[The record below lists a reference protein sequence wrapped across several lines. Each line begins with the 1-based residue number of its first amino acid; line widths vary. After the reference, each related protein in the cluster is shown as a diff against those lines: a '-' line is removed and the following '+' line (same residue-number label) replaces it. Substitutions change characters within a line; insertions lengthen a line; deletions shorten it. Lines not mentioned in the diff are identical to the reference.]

1 MSSTDDR
8 HGDEQTDAR
17 LAAEYA
23 KNHPRDEAEEVPDLM
38 AALMASVSRIKAARV
53 AERFENHPKPDTTE
67 EQK

>member
-8 HGDEQTDAR
+8 HGDDVRETA

-23 KNHPRDEAEEVPDLM
+23 K
-38 AALMASVSRIKAARV
+38 
-53 AERFENHPKPDTTE
+53 NHPKPDTTE